1 MVEVM
6 LVQLIVLAE
15 RILSLLVIV
24 YVVLSYFVS
33 PWNTV
38 RRTLAR
44 IVEPMLEPL
53 RRFIPP
59 LGPLDLSPIVLLIL
73 ISVVAQVLISLVTT
87 IF

>member
-1 MVEVM
+1 MIEAL

-15 RILSLLVIV
+15 RLLSLLVIV
-24 YVVLSYFVS
+24 YVVMSYFVS
-33 PWNTV
+33 PWNSI
-38 RRTLAR
+38 RRSLAR
-44 IVEPMLEPL
+44 IVEPMLDPL

-73 ISVVAQVLISLVTT
+73 INVVAQALISLVTT

>member
-1 MVEVM
+1 MIEVL

-15 RILSLLVIV
+15 RILSILVIV
-24 YVVLSYFVS
+24 YVVMSYFVS
-33 PWNTV
+33 PWNSI
-38 RRTLAR
+38 RRSLAR
-44 IVEPMLEPL
+44 IVEPMLDPL

-73 ISVVAQVLISLVTT
+73 INVVAQVLISLVTT